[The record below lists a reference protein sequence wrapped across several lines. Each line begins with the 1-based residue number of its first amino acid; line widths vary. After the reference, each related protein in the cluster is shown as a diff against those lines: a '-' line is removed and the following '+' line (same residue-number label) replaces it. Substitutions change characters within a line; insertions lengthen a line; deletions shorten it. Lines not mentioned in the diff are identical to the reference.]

1 MLDRL
6 KSMFTTP
13 EPEEPAVGLPKGAVP
28 MPEAGKGAY
37 LLMNF
42 PAMTALEE
50 AFGPS
55 YWSICEH
62 GFTGPSPLVISRA
75 LAVCLHGAEAA
86 GAPWGLSLNEIGR
99 RLYDSQVRALRGI
112 TLEEAIALV
121 DEAQQ

>member
-1 MLDRL
+1 
-6 KSMFTTP
+6 MFSTP
-13 EPEEPAVGLPKGAVP
+13 EADEPAVALPKGAVP

-37 LLMNF
+37 IIMDF
-42 PAMTALEE
+42 PAMSALEE

-75 LAVCLHGAEAA
+75 LAVSLHGAEAD
-86 GAPWGLSLNEIGR
+86 GAPWGLSLREIGT

-112 TLEEAIALV
+112 TLAEAIAAV
-121 DEAQQ
+121 EEAQQ